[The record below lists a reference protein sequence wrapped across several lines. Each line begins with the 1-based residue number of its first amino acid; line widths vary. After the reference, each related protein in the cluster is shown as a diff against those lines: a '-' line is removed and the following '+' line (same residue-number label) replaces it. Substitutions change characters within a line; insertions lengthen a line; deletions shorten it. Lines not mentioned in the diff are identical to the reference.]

1 MCRKGGNSISRAQ
14 SSGADAFWD
23 RPAMQNRTNLRV
35 GQKHHLGLAGVRT
48 TELEGAPTRSVERV
62 MGRPGPTG
70 RILRRDH
77 QVGGGAIRERRQ
89 GLYTNGGRVASVAV
103 AEGDGNVPYCG
114 WGEAGAGRIGARLL
128 QDRNRLAQLIGLTTV
143 LLRHQHHKRALWG
156 RVRQARGH
164 ARGQAAYLCGPRP
177 ADYSSNHRPVRQPDQ
192 WAKLH
197 QK

>member
-14 SSGADAFWD
+14 SSGADAFLD

-77 QVGGGAIRERRQ
+77 QVGGGAIRQRRQ
-89 GLYTNGGRVASVAV
+89 GLYANGGRVASVAV
-103 AEGDGNVPYCG
+103 AEDDGNVPYCG
-114 WGEAGAGRIGARLL
+114 WGEAGAGGIGALSEHACSKIAIGSPSS
-128 QDRNRLAQLIGLTTV
+128 LASPLCFSVTNTTSEPS
-143 LLRHQHHKRALWG
+143 G
-156 RVRQARGH
+156 
-164 ARGQAAYLCGPRP
+164 
-177 ADYSSNHRPVRQPDQ
+177 DE
-192 WAKLH
+192 
-197 QK
+197 